1 MEKRGQCWRVEKE
14 IFAATARTGV
24 GARLSGGRWNSPGL
38 PAIYCGQ
45 SLALAVLEILVH
57 AVTPEER
64 ADPRVWFRLSLR
76 AEIRTVRPTGLPIG
90 WDDPVIHPETVAR
103 GDSWLRG
110 RKSVALRVPSA
121 VIPGEW
127 NYILNPLH
135 PQFRKLVR
143 WSGPVALEIDQRLVD
158 GAPVEAR

>member
-1 MEKRGQCWRVEKE
+1 MDQRVQFWRVEKE
-14 IFAATARTGV
+14 MFAATARTGE

-90 WDDPVIHPETVAR
+90 WNDPVIHPETVAR

-121 VIPGEW
+121 LIPGEW

-143 WSGPVALEIDQRLVD
+143 WSRPVVLEIDQCLVD
-158 GAPVEAR
+158 GAPV